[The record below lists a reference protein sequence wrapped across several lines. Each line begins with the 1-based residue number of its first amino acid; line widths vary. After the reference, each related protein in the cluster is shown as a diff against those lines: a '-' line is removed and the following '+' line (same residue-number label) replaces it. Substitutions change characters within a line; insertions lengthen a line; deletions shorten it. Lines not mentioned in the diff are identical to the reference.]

1 MAMHR
6 ILCVITQGEMGGAQR
21 FVGQLAENLDSNQ
34 FSIHVIWGKHTGDGI
49 AHLLPPHTTWSTI
62 KHLVRNPSPINDL
75 LAIGELS
82 NQFCTRKPDSIL
94 LISSK
99 AGFVGSLAARRV
111 RSALPNT
118 KVIYRIGGW
127 TFNDPWHPWQGHMYR
142 WMEKFSARLKD
153 VIVVNSRHD
162 LLRAEELGICPRQK
176 LVCIHN
182 GIDPFL
188 SLPSSQDA
196 RGELETRLGV
206 SFDNSP
212 VVGTIANFYPAKDL
226 GVFIRAAARM
236 TNNVQFVII
245 GIGPLH
251 RELNALAIQCGL
263 QKRFHFT
270 GSISK
275 AWEFLPAF
283 NAFALSSK
291 KEGFPWALLEA
302 MTARLA
308 VVATSVGAVP
318 EMIENGI
325 SGLIVPPENPS
336 ALADA
341 LGLIIRDPIR
351 SQKLGI
357 AAHQRVLEQFSVQ
370 QMVGRYTKLFLE

>member
-1 MAMHR
+1 MHR
-6 ILCVITQGEMGGAQR
+6 ILCVITQGEIGGAQR

-34 FSIHVIWGKHTGDGI
+34 FAVHVIWGKHTGDKI
-49 AHLLPPHTTWSTI
+49 AHLLPSHVTWSTI

-75 LAIGELS
+75 LAVGELA
-82 NQFCTRKPDSIL
+82 NQFRTRKPDSIL

-127 TFNDPWHPWQGHMYR
+127 TFNDPWHPWRGHLYR
-142 WMEKFSARLKD
+142 WMERFSARFKD

-162 LLRAEELGICPRQK
+162 LLQAEQFGIHPRRK
-176 LVCIHN
+176 ILCIHN

-188 SLPSSQDA
+188 PLPSQREA
-196 RGELETRLGV
+196 KMALQAHLGV
-206 SFDNSP
+206 PLGNDP

-236 TNNVQFVII
+236 ANNVQFVII
-245 GIGPLH
+245 GSGPLH
-251 RELNALAIQCGL
+251 KDLVSLVNKCGL
-263 QKRFHFT
+263 QRRLHFA
-270 GSISK
+270 GSISR

-318 EMIENGI
+318 EMIDSGV
-325 SGLIVPPENPS
+325 SGLIVPSEDPS

-351 SQKLGI
+351 AQKLGI